1 MAGCFRE
8 VISVHIAEVTVRRLK
23 MRMKEPFSTSFGT
36 MQDKQFLLL
45 EVKDE
50 KGNCGWGESVAFDA
64 PWYTEET
71 VDTNLHIISDFLVPL
86 IIGNVITHPDEVESI
101 FSSIRKNN
109 MAKAAVEGA
118 IWDLYAKRNNLSL
131 AEALGGK
138 RKWIEVGISIGLQ
151 ASLPA
156 LISKV
161 QGYLDEGYKRIKVKI
176 KPGADIEL
184 IRGLRTAFPE
194 VPLMAD
200 ANSAYSLDDI
210 RLLKQ
215 LDEYNLL
222 MIEQPLGHDD
232 IIDHAKLQR
241 ELKTPICLD
250 ESILS
255 LEDVRKAIE
264 LGSTKVINV
273 KIGRVGG
280 LSEAKRIHD
289 YCLEKGVPVWCGGML
304 EAGIGRAHNIALT
317 SLPNF
322 IYPGD
327 TAGSSRY
334 WEKDI
339 IQPEVIVQ
347 DGMIPVPTANGIGY
361 EPDLR
366 TIDEFTIGK
375 WHFPS
380 VE

>member
-1 MAGCFRE
+1 MKLR
-8 VISVHIAEVTVRRLK
+8 IAEVTVRRLK

-36 MQDKQFLLL
+36 MQDKQFLVI
-45 EVKDE
+45 EVQDE
-50 KGNCGWGESVAFDA
+50 NGNCGWGESVAFEA

-71 VDTNLHIISDFLVPL
+71 VDTNVHMINDFLVPL
-86 IIGNVITHPDEVESI
+86 LLGKDITHPDEVSML

-109 MAKAAVEGA
+109 MAKAAVETA
-118 IWDLYAKRNNLSL
+118 VWDLFAKRNRMSL
-131 AEALGGK
+131 AEALGGT
-138 RKWIEVGISIGLQ
+138 RKEIEVGISIGLQ
-151 ASLPA
+151 ASFSELVA
-156 LISKV
+156 KV
-161 QGYLDEGYKRIKVKI
+161 QGYLDEGYRRIKVKI
-176 KPGADIEL
+176 KPGLDVEL
-184 IRGLRTAFPE
+184 LRTLRAAFPD

-210 RLLKQ
+210 ELLKE
-215 LDEYNLL
+215 LDAFDLL
-222 MIEQPLGHDD
+222 MLEQPLGHDD
-232 IIDHAKLQR
+232 IVDHALLQR

-255 LEDVRKAIE
+255 LNDVRKAVT

-289 YCLEKGVPVWCGGML
+289 YCMERGVPVWCGGML

-322 IYPGD
+322 VYPGD

-339 IQPEVIVQ
+339 ITPEVVVQ
-347 DGMIPVPTANGIGY
+347 DGVIAVPRGNGIGY
-361 EPDLR
+361 EPDMHA
-366 TIDEFTIGK
+366 IDNFTIGK
-375 WHFPS
+375 WCFS
-380 VE
+380 AVE

>member
-1 MAGCFRE
+1 MLIEEF
-8 VISVHIAEVTVRRLK
+8 TVRRLK
-23 MRMKEPFSTSFGT
+23 MCMKEPFTTSFGT
-36 MQDKQFLLL
+36 LQDKQFLLI

-50 KGNCGWGESVAFDA
+50 LRNSGWGESVAFEA

-71 VDTNLHIISDFLVPL
+71 VETNLHIIRDFLIPL
-86 IIGNVITHPDEVESI
+86 LIGKELSHPDQVGEV
-101 FSSIRKNN
+101 FTPIRGNN

-118 IWDLYAKRNNLSL
+118 VWDLYAKRNNLSL
-131 AEALGGK
+131 AEALGGN
-138 RKWIEVGISIGLQ
+138 RQSIDVGISIGLQ
-151 ASLPA
+151 QNVDQ

-161 QGYLDEGYKRIKVKI
+161 QSYLNEGYKRIKVKI
-176 KPGADIEL
+176 KPGEDIEL
-184 IRGLRTAFPE
+184 IRSLRTAFPD

-200 ANSAYSLDDI
+200 ANSAYTLADI
-210 RLLKQ
+210 DLLKQ
-215 LDEYNLL
+215 LDEFRLL

-232 IIDHAKLQR
+232 IVDHSVLQK

-250 ESILS
+250 ESIHS
-255 LEDVRKAIE
+255 LADARKAIA
-264 LGSTKVINV
+264 LGSTKIINV

-289 YCLEKGVPVWCGGML
+289 YCMGLDVPVWCGGML

-322 IYPGD
+322 ILPGD

-339 IQPEVIVQ
+339 ITPEVTVL
-347 DGMIPVPTANGIGY
+347 DGQIKVPSTKGIGFV
-361 EPDLR
+361 PDLAA
-366 TIDEFTIGK
+366 IEGFTVGK
-375 WHFPS
+375 WHFAK
-380 VE
+380 